1 MRELLLPKFNN
12 NDEGCLL
19 VGWTVDDGAAVSA
32 DAVVAEVETA
42 KALEELVA
50 DADGVLHRLVE
61 AGTHCAFG
69 RPVGLLFDSLQERDD
84 YLASGVVTTAAA
96 GDGEGEKGGPDPI
109 LSDAART
116 LAQDHGIRT
125 EQLRALGKRVV
136 KASDVQRLID
146 QGFTDQGTASV
157 AAGASVAS
165 EDAAVAGLGP
175 RQRADDVA
183 GLSPRQR
190 ADADVVSLSPRQR
203 AVAAVVSEAHRTIPA
218 AFAAIAVDLT
228 AFRATRGGAPYGL
241 VELLVKAIAARHADF
256 PLFFATP
263 GADHTLT
270 LAPTANVGVTVDVG
284 TGLFIPVLKDAARR
298 PIGDLAD
305 DLMDFRVSALRQ
317 NFREDA
323 FADEAI
329 TLSLHNDP
337 DIILAAP
344 IVHPGRTCVVTLCA
358 ERSEVALTE
367 DGVPFA
373 RPVTTVAATYD
384 HRYLNGRD
392 VVRFLTAVKQDLE
405 TADAIA
411 RLAG

>member
-12 NDEGCLL
+12 NDEGCVL

-61 AGTHCAFG
+61 AGAHCAFG
-69 RPVGLLFDSLQERDD
+69 RPVGLLFDSRQERDD
-84 YLASGVVTTAAA
+84 YLASPAAAAVTTAPE
-96 GDGEGEKGGPDPI
+96 GQGQGEDHDGGPDPV

-146 QGFTDQGTASV
+146 QGLTDQGAAAV
-157 AAGASVAS
+157 AAGASAAS
-165 EDAAVAGLGP
+165 EDAAVV
-175 RQRADDVA
+175 R
-183 GLSPRQR
+183 LS
-190 ADADVVSLSPRQR
+190 ARQR

-228 AFRATRGGAPYGL
+228 AFRAARGGAPYGL

-270 LAPTANVGVTVDVG
+270 LAPAANVGVTVDVG

-298 PIGDLAD
+298 PIGDLTD

-329 TLSLHNDP
+329 TLSLHNEP

-358 ERSEVALTE
+358 ERSEVALAE
-367 DGVPFA
+367 DGTPFT
-373 RPVTTVAATYD
+373 RPVTTVAVTYD

-392 VVRFLTAVKQDLE
+392 AVRFLTAVKQDLE

>member
-12 NDEGCLL
+12 NDEGCVL

-61 AGTHCAFG
+61 AGAHCAFG
-69 RPVGLLFDSLQERDD
+69 RPVGLLFDSRQERDD
-84 YLASGVVTTAAA
+84 YLASPAAAAVTTAPE
-96 GDGEGEKGGPDPI
+96 GEGQGEDHDGGPDPV

-146 QGFTDQGTASV
+146 QGLTDQGLTDQGAAAV
-157 AAGASVAS
+157 AAGASAAS
-165 EDAAVAGLGP
+165 EDAAVV
-175 RQRADDVA
+175 R
-183 GLSPRQR
+183 LS
-190 ADADVVSLSPRQR
+190 ARQR

-228 AFRATRGGAPYGL
+228 AFRAARGGAPYGL

-270 LAPTANVGVTVDVG
+270 LAPAANVGVTVDVG

-298 PIGDLAD
+298 PIGDLTD

-329 TLSLHNDP
+329 TLSLHNEP

-358 ERSEVALTE
+358 ERSEVALAE
-367 DGVPFA
+367 DGTPFT
-373 RPVTTVAATYD
+373 RPVTTVAVTYD

-392 VVRFLTAVKQDLE
+392 AVRFLTAVKQDLE

>member
-12 NDEGCLL
+12 NDEGCVL

-61 AGTHCAFG
+61 AGAHCAFG
-69 RPVGLLFDSLQERDD
+69 RPVGLLFASRQERDD
-84 YLASGVVTTAAA
+84 YLASPAATAVPTAPE
-96 GDGEGEKGGPDPI
+96 GQGQGEDHDGGPDPV

-125 EQLRALGKRVV
+125 GQLRALGKRVV

-146 QGFTDQGTASV
+146 QGLTDQGLRDQGLTDQGAAAV
-157 AAGASVAS
+157 AAGAS
-165 EDAAVAGLGP
+165 EDAAVV
-175 RQRADDVA
+175 R
-183 GLSPRQR
+183 LS
-190 ADADVVSLSPRQR
+190 ARQR

-228 AFRATRGGAPYGL
+228 AFRAARDGAPYGL

-270 LAPTANVGVTVDVG
+270 LAPAANVGVTVDVG

-298 PIGDLAD
+298 PIGDLTD

-329 TLSLHNDP
+329 TLSLHNEP

-358 ERSEVALTE
+358 ERSEVALAE
-367 DGVPFA
+367 DGTPFT
-373 RPVTTVAATYD
+373 RPVTTVAVTYD

-392 VVRFLTAVKQDLE
+392 AVRFLTAVKQDLE

>member
-12 NDEGCLL
+12 NDEDCVLL
-19 VGWTVDDGAAVSA
+19 AWTVDDGAAVSA

-61 AGTHCAFG
+61 AGARCEFG
-69 RPVGLLFDSLQERDD
+69 RPVGLLFDSSQERED
-84 YLASGVVTTAAA
+84 YLASPAAAVVTTAPEGA
-96 GDGEGEKGGPDPI
+96 GDGEDDGGGSDPI

-116 LAQDHGIRT
+116 LAEDHGIRT
-125 EQLRALGKRVV
+125 EQLRMLGKRVV

-146 QGFTDQGTASV
+146 QGFPDQAAASV
-157 AAGASVAS
+157 AAGVSGASAS
-165 EDAAVAGLGP
+165 ADAA
-175 RQRADDVA
+175 
-183 GLSPRQR
+183 
-190 ADADVVSLSPRQR
+190 VVSLSPRQR

-228 AFRATRGGAPYGL
+228 AFRATRRDAPYGL

-270 LAPTANVGVTVDVG
+270 LASAANVGVTVDVG
-284 TGLFIPVLKDAARR
+284 TGLFIPVLKDAASR
-298 PIGDLAD
+298 PIDDLTD
-305 DLMDFRVSALRQ
+305 DLMDFRVSAMRQ
-317 NFREDA
+317 NFRQEA
-323 FADEAI
+323 FDDEGI

-367 DGVPFA
+367 DGVLFT

-392 VVRFLTAVKQDLE
+392 AVRFLTAVKQDLE
-405 TADAIA
+405 TADGIA

>member
-12 NDEGCLL
+12 NDEGCVL

-61 AGTHCAFG
+61 AGAHCAFG
-69 RPVGLLFDSLQERDD
+69 RPVGLLFDSRQERDD
-84 YLASGVVTTAAA
+84 YLASPAAAAVTTAPE
-96 GDGEGEKGGPDPI
+96 GQGQGEDHDGGPDPV

-146 QGFTDQGTASV
+146 QGLTDQGLTGQGLTDQGAAAAV
-157 AAGASVAS
+157 AAGASAAS
-165 EDAAVAGLGP
+165 EDAAVV
-175 RQRADDVA
+175 R
-183 GLSPRQR
+183 LS
-190 ADADVVSLSPRQR
+190 ARQR

-228 AFRATRGGAPYGL
+228 AFRAARGGAPYGL

-298 PIGDLAD
+298 PIGDLTD

-329 TLSLHNDP
+329 TLSLHNEP

-358 ERSEVALTE
+358 ERSEVALAE
-367 DGVPFA
+367 DGTPFT
-373 RPVTTVAATYD
+373 RPVTTVAVAYD

-392 VVRFLTAVKQDLE
+392 AVRFLTAVKQDLE

>member
-12 NDEGCLL
+12 NDEGCVL

-61 AGTHCAFG
+61 AGAHCEFG
-69 RPVGLLFDSLQERDD
+69 RPVGLLFDSRQERDD
-84 YLASGVVTTAAA
+84 YLAAAVVTTASE
-96 GDGEGEKGGPDPI
+96 GEGEGEDHDGGPEPM

-125 EQLRALGKRVV
+125 EQLRTLGKRVV

-146 QGFTDQGTASV
+146 QGFMDQEAASV
-157 AAGASVAS
+157 AAGAS
-165 EDAAVAGLGP
+165 
-175 RQRADDVA
+175 
-183 GLSPRQR
+183 
-190 ADADVVSLSPRQR
+190 ADAVVVSLSPRQR

-256 PLFFATP
+256 PLFFATS

-270 LAPTANVGVTVDVG
+270 LASAANVGVTVDVG
-284 TGLFIPVLKDAARR
+284 TGLFIPVLKDAAHR
-298 PIGDLAD
+298 PIGELTD

-367 DGVPFA
+367 DGMPFT
-373 RPVTTVAATYD
+373 RPVTTVAVTYD

-392 VVRFLTAVKQDLE
+392 AVRFLTAVKQDLE

>member
-12 NDEGCLL
+12 NDEGCVL
-19 VGWTVDDGAAVSA
+19 VGWAVDDGAEVFA
-32 DAVVAEVETA
+32 DEVVAEVETA

-50 DADGVLHRLVE
+50 DVDGVLHRLVE
-61 AGTHCAFG
+61 VGAQCEFG
-69 RPVGLLFDSLQERDD
+69 RPVGLLFDSVQERDD
-84 YLASGVVTTAAA
+84 YLANLASAVVTTAPEA
-96 GDGEGEKGGPDPI
+96 EGEDHDGGPEPI

-125 EQLRALGKRVV
+125 EQLRSLGKRVV

-146 QGFTDQGTASV
+146 QGVMDREPAPA
-157 AAGASVAS
+157 AAGGSA
-165 EDAAVAGLGP
+165 DAA
-175 RQRADDVA
+175 
-183 GLSPRQR
+183 
-190 ADADVVSLSPRQR
+190 VVSLSTRQR

-241 VELLVKAIAARHADF
+241 VELLVKAMAARHADF

-263 GADHTLT
+263 GADHTLV
-270 LAPTANVGVTVDVG
+270 LAPDANVGVTVDVG
-284 TGLFIPVLKDAARR
+284 TGLFIPVLRDAARR

-317 NFREDA
+317 NFRGDA

-358 ERSEVALTE
+358 ERSEVALAE
-367 DGVPFA
+367 DGTPFT
-373 RPVTTVAATYD
+373 RWVTTVAVTYD

-392 VVRFLTAVKQDLE
+392 AVRFLTAVKQDLE
-405 TADAIA
+405 SADAIA

>member
-12 NDEGCLL
+12 NDEGCVL

-61 AGTHCAFG
+61 AGAHCAFG
-69 RPVGLLFDSLQERDD
+69 RPVGLLFDSRQERDD
-84 YLASGVVTTAAA
+84 YLASPAAAAVTTAPE
-96 GDGEGEKGGPDPI
+96 GQGQGEDHDGGPDPV

-146 QGFTDQGTASV
+146 QGLIDQGLTDQGAAAV
-157 AAGASVAS
+157 AAGASAAS
-165 EDAAVAGLGP
+165 EDAAVV
-175 RQRADDVA
+175 R
-183 GLSPRQR
+183 LS
-190 ADADVVSLSPRQR
+190 ARQR

-228 AFRATRGGAPYGL
+228 AFRAARGGAPYGL

-298 PIGDLAD
+298 PIGDLTD

-329 TLSLHNDP
+329 TLSLHNEP

-358 ERSEVALTE
+358 ERSEVALAE
-367 DGVPFA
+367 DGTPFT
-373 RPVTTVAATYD
+373 RPVTTVAVAYD

-392 VVRFLTAVKQDLE
+392 AVRFLTAVKQDLE

>member
-12 NDEGCLL
+12 NDEGCVL

-61 AGTHCAFG
+61 AGAHCEFG
-69 RPVGLLFDSLQERDD
+69 RPVGLLFDSRQERDD
-84 YLASGVVTTAAA
+84 YLAAAVVTTAPE
-96 GDGEGEKGGPDPI
+96 GEGEGEDHDGGPDPI

-125 EQLRALGKRVV
+125 EQLRTLGKRVV

-146 QGFTDQGTASV
+146 QGFMDQGAASV
-157 AAGASVAS
+157 AAGASAAS
-165 EDAAVAGLGP
+165 
-175 RQRADDVA
+175 
-183 GLSPRQR
+183 
-190 ADADVVSLSPRQR
+190 ADAVVVSLSPRQR

-228 AFRATRGGAPYGL
+228 VFRATRGGAPYSL

-256 PLFFATP
+256 PLFFATS

-270 LAPTANVGVTVDVG
+270 LASAANVGVTVDVG

-298 PIGDLAD
+298 PIADLAD

-317 NFREDA
+317 NFRQDA

-358 ERSEVALTE
+358 ERSEVALAE
-367 DGVPFA
+367 ASMPFA
-373 RPVTTVAATYD
+373 RPVTTVAVTYD

-392 VVRFLTAVKQDLE
+392 AVRFLTAVKQDLE

>member
-12 NDEGCLL
+12 NDEGCVL
-19 VGWTVDDGAAVSA
+19 VGWAVDDGAEVYA
-32 DAVVAEVETA
+32 DEVVAEVETA

-50 DADGVLHRLVE
+50 DVDGVLHRLVE
-61 AGTHCAFG
+61 VGAQCEFG
-69 RPVGLLFDSLQERDD
+69 RPVGLLFDSHQERDD
-84 YLASGVVTTAAA
+84 YLANQASAVVTTAPE
-96 GDGEGEKGGPDPI
+96 GEGEDHDGGPDPI

-125 EQLRALGKRVV
+125 EQLRSLGKRVV

-146 QGFTDQGTASV
+146 QGVMDQGAESA
-157 AAGASVAS
+157 AAGAAA
-165 EDAAVAGLGP
+165 DAA
-175 RQRADDVA
+175 
-183 GLSPRQR
+183 
-190 ADADVVSLSPRQR
+190 VVSLSTRQR

-228 AFRATRGGAPYGL
+228 AFRATRGGGAPYGL
-241 VELLVKAIAARHADF
+241 VEILVKAIAARHADF

-263 GADHTLT
+263 GADHTLV
-270 LAPTANVGVTVDVG
+270 LAPDANVGVTVDVG

-298 PIGDLAD
+298 PIDDLAD

-317 NFREDA
+317 NFRGDA
-323 FADEAI
+323 FTDEAI

-367 DGVPFA
+367 DGTPFT
-373 RPVTTVAATYD
+373 RPVTTVAVTYD

-392 VVRFLTAVKQDLE
+392 AVRFLTAVKQDLE
-405 TADAIA
+405 SADAIA

>member
-12 NDEGCLL
+12 NDEGCVL
-19 VGWTVDDGAAVSA
+19 VGWMVDDGAAVPA

-50 DADGVLHRLVE
+50 DADGFLHRLVE
-61 AGTHCAFG
+61 AGARCEFG
-69 RPVGLLFDSLQERDD
+69 RPVGLLFDSRQERDD
-84 YLASGVVTTAAA
+84 YLASPAAAVVTTAP
-96 GDGEGEKGGPDPI
+96 EGEDEGEDRDGGPDPV

-125 EQLRALGKRVV
+125 EQLRTLGKRVV

-146 QGFTDQGTASV
+146 QGFMDEEAASV
-157 AAGASVAS
+157 AAGTPAASA
-165 EDAAVAGLGP
+165 
-175 RQRADDVA
+175 DVA
-183 GLSPRQR
+183 
-190 ADADVVSLSPRQR
+190 VVSLSPRQR

-241 VELLVKAIAARHADF
+241 VELLVKAIAARHAEF

-270 LAPTANVGVTVDVG
+270 LASAANVGVTVDVG
-284 TGLFIPVLKDAARR
+284 TGLFIPVVKDAAHR

-317 NFREDA
+317 NFREDE

-367 DGVPFA
+367 DGTPFT
-373 RPVTTVAATYD
+373 RPVTTVAVTYD

-392 VVRFLTAVKQDLE
+392 AVRFLTALKQDLE

>member
-12 NDEGCLL
+12 NDEDCVL

-61 AGTHCAFG
+61 AGARCEFG
-69 RPVGLLFDSLQERDD
+69 RPVGLLFDSRQERDD
-84 YLASGVVTTAAA
+84 YLASLAAAVVTTAPE
-96 GDGEGEKGGPDPI
+96 GEGEDHDGGPDPI

-125 EQLRALGKRVV
+125 EQLRTLGKRVV

-146 QGFTDQGTASV
+146 QGFMDQGAASA
-157 AAGASVAS
+157 AAGASA
-165 EDAAVAGLGP
+165 DAA
-175 RQRADDVA
+175 
-183 GLSPRQR
+183 
-190 ADADVVSLSPRQR
+190 VVSLSPHQR

-270 LAPTANVGVTVDVG
+270 LASAANVGVTVDVG

-317 NFREDA
+317 NFRGDA

-367 DGVPFA
+367 DGTPFT

-392 VVRFLTAVKQDLE
+392 AVRFLTAVKQDLE
-405 TADAIA
+405 TTDAIA

>member
-12 NDEGCLL
+12 NDEGCVL

-50 DADGVLHRLVE
+50 EADGVLHRLVE
-61 AGTHCAFG
+61 AGAHCAFG
-69 RPVGLLFDSLQERDD
+69 RPVGLLFDSRQERDD
-84 YLASGVVTTAAA
+84 YLAAAVVTTAPE
-96 GDGEGEKGGPDPI
+96 GEGEGEDHEGGPDPI

-116 LAQDHGIRT
+116 LAQERGIRT
-125 EQLRALGKRVV
+125 EQLRTLGKRVV

-146 QGFTDQGTASV
+146 QRPIDQGFMEQGFMEQEFMEQEFMDEGAVSV
-157 AAGASVAS
+157 AAGAS
-165 EDAAVAGLGP
+165 
-175 RQRADDVA
+175 
-183 GLSPRQR
+183 
-190 ADADVVSLSPRQR
+190 ADAVVVSLSPRQR

-228 AFRATRGGAPYGL
+228 VFRATRGGAPYGL

-256 PLFFATP
+256 PLFFATSGATS

-270 LAPTANVGVTVDVG
+270 LASAANVGVTVDVG
-284 TGLFIPVLKDAARR
+284 TGLFIPVLKDAAHR
-298 PIGDLAD
+298 PIADLAD

-367 DGVPFA
+367 DGMPFT
-373 RPVTTVAATYD
+373 RPVTTVAVTYD

-392 VVRFLTAVKQDLE
+392 AVRFLTAVKQDLE
-405 TADAIA
+405 SADAIA

>member
-12 NDEGCLL
+12 NDEGCVL

-61 AGTHCAFG
+61 AGAHCEFG
-69 RPVGLLFDSLQERDD
+69 RPVGLLFDSRQERDD
-84 YLASGVVTTAAA
+84 YLASLAAAVVTTAPE
-96 GDGEGEKGGPDPI
+96 GEGEDHDGGPDPI

-116 LAQDHGIRT
+116 LAQDRGIRT
-125 EQLRALGKRVV
+125 EQLRTLGKRVV
-136 KASDVQRLID
+136 KASDVQQLID
-146 QGFTDQGTASV
+146 QGIMDQGAASV
-157 AAGASVAS
+157 ATGAS
-165 EDAAVAGLGP
+165 
-175 RQRADDVA
+175 
-183 GLSPRQR
+183 
-190 ADADVVSLSPRQR
+190 ADAVVVSLSPRQR

-228 AFRATRGGAPYGL
+228 AFRATRDGAPYGL

-263 GADHTLT
+263 GADHTLN
-270 LAPTANVGVTVDVG
+270 LASAANVGVTVDVG

-367 DGVPFA
+367 DGMPFA

-392 VVRFLTAVKQDLE
+392 AVRFLTAVKQDLE

>member
-12 NDEGCLL
+12 NDEGCVL

-61 AGTHCAFG
+61 AGAHCEFG
-69 RPVGLLFDSLQERDD
+69 RPVGLLFDSRQERDD
-84 YLASGVVTTAAA
+84 YLAAAVVTTASE
-96 GDGEGEKGGPDPI
+96 GEGEGEDHDGGPEPM

-125 EQLRALGKRVV
+125 EQLRTLGKRVV

-146 QGFTDQGTASV
+146 QGFMDQEAASV
-157 AAGASVAS
+157 AAGAS
-165 EDAAVAGLGP
+165 
-175 RQRADDVA
+175 
-183 GLSPRQR
+183 
-190 ADADVVSLSPRQR
+190 ADAVVVSLSPRQR

-256 PLFFATP
+256 PLFFATS

-270 LAPTANVGVTVDVG
+270 LASAANVGVTVDVG
-284 TGLFIPVLKDAARR
+284 TGLFIPVLKDAAHR
-298 PIGDLAD
+298 PIGELTD

-367 DGVPFA
+367 DGMPFT

-392 VVRFLTAVKQDLE
+392 AVRFLTAVKQDLE

-411 RLAG
+411 RLVG

>member
-12 NDEGCLL
+12 NDEGCVL

-61 AGTHCAFG
+61 AGAHCEFG
-69 RPVGLLFDSLQERDD
+69 RPVGLLFDSRQERDD
-84 YLASGVVTTAAA
+84 YLAAAVVTTAPE
-96 GDGEGEKGGPDPI
+96 GEGEGEDHDGGPDPI

-125 EQLRALGKRVV
+125 EQLRTLGKRVV

-146 QGFTDQGTASV
+146 QGFMDQGAASV
-157 AAGASVAS
+157 AAGAS
-165 EDAAVAGLGP
+165 
-175 RQRADDVA
+175 
-183 GLSPRQR
+183 
-190 ADADVVSLSPRQR
+190 ADAVVVSLSPRQR

-228 AFRATRGGAPYGL
+228 AFRATRDGAPYGL

-256 PLFFATP
+256 PLFFATS

-270 LAPTANVGVTVDVG
+270 LASAANVGVTVDVG

-298 PIGDLAD
+298 PIADLAD

-367 DGVPFA
+367 DGMPFA

-392 VVRFLTAVKQDLE
+392 AVRFLTAVKQDLE

>member
-12 NDEGCLL
+12 NDEGCVL
-19 VGWTVDDGAAVSA
+19 VGWTVDDGAEVSA

-50 DADGVLHRLVE
+50 DIDGVLHRLVE
-61 AGTHCAFG
+61 AGSHCEFG
-69 RPVGLLFDSLQERDD
+69 RPVGLLFDSVEERDD
-84 YLASGVVTTAAA
+84 YLASPAAA
-96 GDGEGEKGGPDPI
+96 GLAAAPGGPDEGEDSEGGPAPV

-116 LAQDHGIRT
+116 LAEEHGIGAG
-125 EQLRALGKRVV
+125 QLRALGKRMV

-146 QGFTDQGTASV
+146 QGATDQEPAPD
-157 AAGASVAS
+157 AAGPAEETQETQEAEAS
-165 EDAAVAGLGP
+165 EDAE
-175 RQRADDVA
+175 
-183 GLSPRQR
+183 
-190 ADADVVSLSPRQR
+190 VVSLSPRQR

-218 AFAAIAVDLT
+218 AFAAIAVDLS
-228 AFRATRGGAPYGL
+228 AFRATRGGDAPYGL

-263 GADHTLT
+263 GGGHTLT
-270 LAPTANVGVTVDVG
+270 LAPAPNVGVTIDVG
-284 TGLFIPVLKDAARR
+284 TGLFIPVLKDA
-298 PIGDLAD
+298 DLRAIDELTD

-337 DIILAAP
+337 DIVLAAP

-358 ERSEVALTE
+358 ERSEVALAE
-367 DGVPFA
+367 DGVPFT
-373 RPVTTVAATYD
+373 RPVTTVAVTYD

-392 VVRFLTAVKQDLE
+392 AVRFLTEVKRDLE
-405 TADAIA
+405 SADSIA

>member
-1 MRELLLPKFNN
+1 M
-12 NDEGCLL
+12 
-19 VGWTVDDGAAVSA
+19 
-32 DAVVAEVETA
+32 
-42 KALEELVA
+42 
-50 DADGVLHRLVE
+50 
-61 AGTHCAFG
+61 
-69 RPVGLLFDSLQERDD
+69 
-84 YLASGVVTTAAA
+84 TTAPE
-96 GDGEGEKGGPDPI
+96 GEGQGEDHDGGPDPV

-146 QGFTDQGTASV
+146 QGLTDQGLTDQGAAAV
-157 AAGASVAS
+157 AAGASAAS
-165 EDAAVAGLGP
+165 EDAAVV
-175 RQRADDVA
+175 R
-183 GLSPRQR
+183 LS
-190 ADADVVSLSPRQR
+190 ARQR

-228 AFRATRGGAPYGL
+228 AFRAARGGAPYGL

-270 LAPTANVGVTVDVG
+270 LAPAANVGVTVDVG

-298 PIGDLAD
+298 PIGDLTD

-329 TLSLHNDP
+329 TLSLHNEP

-358 ERSEVALTE
+358 ERSEVALAE
-367 DGVPFA
+367 DGTPFT
-373 RPVTTVAATYD
+373 RPVTTVAVTYD

-392 VVRFLTAVKQDLE
+392 AVRFLTAVKQDLE
-405 TADAIA
+405 TADAIT

>member
-12 NDEGCLL
+12 NDEGCVL
-19 VGWTVDDGAAVSA
+19 VDWAVEDGDEVFA
-32 DAVVAEVETA
+32 DEVVAEVETA

-50 DADGVLHRLVE
+50 DVDGVLHRLVE
-61 AGTHCAFG
+61 VGAQCEFG
-69 RPVGLLFDSLQERDD
+69 RPVGLLFDSHQERDD
-84 YLASGVVTTAAA
+84 YLANLASADVGTAP
-96 GDGEGEKGGPDPI
+96 EGEDEDHDGGPEPI

-116 LAQDHGIRT
+116 LAQDHGIRS
-125 EQLRALGKRVV
+125 EQLRSLGKRVV

-146 QGFTDQGTASV
+146 QGVMDQGAESAAAV
-157 AAGASVAS
+157 AAGAAA
-165 EDAAVAGLGP
+165 DAAA
-175 RQRADDVA
+175 
-183 GLSPRQR
+183 
-190 ADADVVSLSPRQR
+190 VVSLSTRQR

-228 AFRATRGGAPYGL
+228 AFRATRGGGAPYGL
-241 VELLVKAIAARHADF
+241 VELLVKAMAARQADF

-263 GADHTLT
+263 GADHTLV
-270 LAPTANVGVTVDVG
+270 LASDANVGVTIDVG
-284 TGLFIPVLKDAARR
+284 TGLFIPVLRDAARR

-317 NFREDA
+317 NFRGDA

-358 ERSEVALTE
+358 ERSEVALAE
-367 DGVPFA
+367 DGTPFT
-373 RPVTTVAATYD
+373 RPVTTVAVTYD

-392 VVRFLTAVKQDLE
+392 AVRFLTAVKQDLE
-405 TADAIA
+405 SADAIA

>member
-12 NDEGCLL
+12 NDEGCVL

-50 DADGVLHRLVE
+50 DVDGVLHRLVE
-61 AGTHCAFG
+61 AGAHCEFG
-69 RPVGLLFDSLQERDD
+69 RPVGLLFDSRQERDD
-84 YLASGVVTTAAA
+84 YLAAAVVTTAPEGE
-96 GDGEGEKGGPDPI
+96 GDGEDHEGGPEPI

-125 EQLRALGKRVV
+125 EQLRTLGKRVV

-146 QGFTDQGTASV
+146 QGSMDQEEASV
-157 AAGASVAS
+157 SAGAS
-165 EDAAVAGLGP
+165 
-175 RQRADDVA
+175 
-183 GLSPRQR
+183 
-190 ADADVVSLSPRQR
+190 ADAVVVSLSPRQR

-228 AFRATRGGAPYGL
+228 AFRAARGGAPYGL
-241 VELLVKAIAARHADF
+241 VELLVKAIAARHAEF
-256 PLFFATP
+256 PLFFATS

-270 LAPTANVGVTVDVG
+270 LAPAANVGVTVDVG
-284 TGLFIPVLKDAARR
+284 TGLFIPVLKDAAHR
-298 PIGDLAD
+298 PIADLAD

-358 ERSEVALTE
+358 ERSEVALSE
-367 DGVPFA
+367 DGVPFT
-373 RPVTTVAATYD
+373 RPVTTVAVTYD
-384 HRYLNGRD
+384 HRYLNGREA
-392 VVRFLTAVKQDLE
+392 VRFLTAVKQDLE

>member
-12 NDEGCLL
+12 NDEGCVL

-32 DAVVAEVETA
+32 DAVIAEVETA

-61 AGTHCAFG
+61 AGARCEFG
-69 RPVGLLFDSLQERDD
+69 RPVGLLFDSRQERDD
-84 YLASGVVTTAAA
+84 YLASLAAAVVTTTHE
-96 GDGEGEKGGPDPI
+96 GEGEGEGHDGDLDPI
-109 LSDAART
+109 LSDAARA
-116 LAQDHGIRT
+116 LAEDHGIRT
-125 EQLRALGKRVV
+125 EQLRTLGKRVV
-136 KASDVQRLID
+136 KAADVQRLID
-146 QGFTDQGTASV
+146 QGFVDQGTAS
-157 AAGASVAS
+157 A
-165 EDAAVAGLGP
+165 DPAV
-175 RQRADDVA
+175 
-183 GLSPRQR
+183 
-190 ADADVVSLSPRQR
+190 VVSLSPRQR

-228 AFRATRGGAPYGL
+228 AFRATRGGAAYGL

-270 LAPTANVGVTVDVG
+270 LASAANVGVTVDVG
-284 TGLFIPVLKDAARR
+284 TGLFIPVVKDAARR
-298 PIGDLAD
+298 PIEDLAD

-317 NFREDA
+317 NFREEA

-329 TLSLHNDP
+329 TLSLHNEP

-344 IVHPGRTCVVTLCA
+344 LVHPGRTCVVTLCA

-367 DGVPFA
+367 DGVPFS
-373 RPVTTVAATYD
+373 RPVTTVAVTYD

-392 VVRFLTAVKQDLE
+392 AVRFLTAVKQDLE

>member
-12 NDEGCLL
+12 NDEGCVL

-61 AGTHCAFG
+61 AGAHCEFG
-69 RPVGLLFDSLQERDD
+69 RPVGLLFDSRQERDD
-84 YLASGVVTTAAA
+84 YLASPAAAEVTTAPE
-96 GDGEGEKGGPDPI
+96 GEGEDHDGGPDPI

-125 EQLRALGKRVV
+125 EQLRTLGKRVV

-146 QGFTDQGTASV
+146 QRVMDQGAASAV
-157 AAGASVAS
+157 ST
-165 EDAAVAGLGP
+165 DA
-175 RQRADDVA
+175 
-183 GLSPRQR
+183 
-190 ADADVVSLSPRQR
+190 VVVNLSPRQR

-270 LAPTANVGVTVDVG
+270 LASAANVGVTVDVG

-298 PIGDLAD
+298 PIADLTD
-305 DLMDFRVSALRQ
+305 DLMDFRVSARRQ

-367 DGVPFA
+367 DGMPFA

-392 VVRFLTAVKQDLE
+392 AVRFLTAVKQDLE

-411 RLAG
+411 RLAD

>member
-12 NDEGCLL
+12 NDEGCVL

-61 AGTHCAFG
+61 AGAHCAFG
-69 RPVGLLFDSLQERDD
+69 RPVGLLFDSRQERDD
-84 YLASGVVTTAAA
+84 YLANPAAAAVTTAPE
-96 GDGEGEKGGPDPI
+96 GEGQGEDHDGGPDPV

-146 QGFTDQGTASV
+146 QGLTDQGAAAAV
-157 AAGASVAS
+157 AAEASAASEAS
-165 EDAAVAGLGP
+165 EDAAVV
-175 RQRADDVA
+175 R
-183 GLSPRQR
+183 LS
-190 ADADVVSLSPRQR
+190 ARQR

-228 AFRATRGGAPYGL
+228 AFRAARGGAPYGL

-270 LAPTANVGVTVDVG
+270 LAPAANVGVTVDVG

-298 PIGDLAD
+298 PIGDLTD

-323 FADEAI
+323 FADETI
-329 TLSLHNDP
+329 TLSLHNEP

-358 ERSEVALTE
+358 ERSEVALAE
-367 DGVPFA
+367 DGTPFT
-373 RPVTTVAATYD
+373 RPVTTVAVTYD

-392 VVRFLTAVKQDLE
+392 AVRFLTAVKQDLE

>member
-12 NDEGCLL
+12 NDEGCVL

-61 AGTHCAFG
+61 AGAHCEFG
-69 RPVGLLFDSLQERDD
+69 RPVGLLFDSRQERDD
-84 YLASGVVTTAAA
+84 YLAAAVVTTAPE
-96 GDGEGEKGGPDPI
+96 GEGEGEDHDGGPDPI

-125 EQLRALGKRVV
+125 EQLRTLGKRVV

-146 QGFTDQGTASV
+146 QGFMGQGAASV
-157 AAGASVAS
+157 AAGASAAS
-165 EDAAVAGLGP
+165 
-175 RQRADDVA
+175 
-183 GLSPRQR
+183 
-190 ADADVVSLSPRQR
+190 ADAVVVSLSPRQR

-228 AFRATRGGAPYGL
+228 VFRATRGGAPYGL

-256 PLFFATP
+256 PLFFATS

-270 LAPTANVGVTVDVG
+270 LASAANVGVTVDVG

-298 PIGDLAD
+298 PIADLAD

-358 ERSEVALTE
+358 ERSEVALAE
-367 DGVPFA
+367 DGMPFA
-373 RPVTTVAATYD
+373 RPVTTVAVTYD

-392 VVRFLTAVKQDLE
+392 AVRFLTAVKQDLE

>member
-12 NDEGCLL
+12 NDEGCVL

-61 AGTHCAFG
+61 AGAHCEFG
-69 RPVGLLFDSLQERDD
+69 RPVGLLFDSRQERDD
-84 YLASGVVTTAAA
+84 YLAAAVVTTAPE
-96 GDGEGEKGGPDPI
+96 GEGEGEDHDGGQDPI

-125 EQLRALGKRVV
+125 EQLRKLGKRVV

-146 QGFTDQGTASV
+146 EGFMDQEAASV
-157 AAGASVAS
+157 TAGASAAS
-165 EDAAVAGLGP
+165 
-175 RQRADDVA
+175 
-183 GLSPRQR
+183 
-190 ADADVVSLSPRQR
+190 ADAVVVSLSPRQR

-241 VELLVKAIAARHADF
+241 VELLVKAMAARHADF

-270 LAPTANVGVTVDVG
+270 LASAANVGVTVDVG

-298 PIGDLAD
+298 PIADLTD

-367 DGVPFA
+367 DGTPFT

-384 HRYLNGRD
+384 HRYLNGCD
-392 VVRFLTAVKQDLE
+392 AVRFLTAVKQDLE

>member
-12 NDEGCLL
+12 NDEGCVL
-19 VGWTVDDGAAVSA
+19 VGWTVDDGTAVSA

-61 AGTHCAFG
+61 AGAHCEFG
-69 RPVGLLFDSLQERDD
+69 RPVGLLFDSRQERDD
-84 YLASGVVTTAAA
+84 YLAAAVVTTASE
-96 GDGEGEKGGPDPI
+96 GEGEGEDHDGGPEPM

-125 EQLRALGKRVV
+125 EQLRTLGKRVV

-146 QGFTDQGTASV
+146 QGFMDQEAASV
-157 AAGASVAS
+157 AAGAS
-165 EDAAVAGLGP
+165 
-175 RQRADDVA
+175 
-183 GLSPRQR
+183 
-190 ADADVVSLSPRQR
+190 ADAVVVSLSPRQR

-256 PLFFATP
+256 PLFFATS

-270 LAPTANVGVTVDVG
+270 LASAANVGVTVDVG
-284 TGLFIPVLKDAARR
+284 TGLFIPVLKDAAHR
-298 PIGDLAD
+298 PIGELTD

-367 DGVPFA
+367 DGMPFT

-392 VVRFLTAVKQDLE
+392 AVRFLTAVKQDLE

-411 RLAG
+411 RLVG

>member
-12 NDEGCLL
+12 NDEGCVL

-32 DAVVAEVETA
+32 DAVIAEVETA

-61 AGTHCAFG
+61 AGAHCEFG
-69 RPVGLLFDSLQERDD
+69 RPVGLLFDSRQERDD
-84 YLASGVVTTAAA
+84 YLAAPVVTTAPE
-96 GDGEGEKGGPDPI
+96 GEGEGEDHDGGPDPI

-116 LAQDHGIRT
+116 LAKDHGIRT
-125 EQLRALGKRVV
+125 EQLRTLGKRVV

-146 QGFTDQGTASV
+146 QGFMDQGAASV
-157 AAGASVAS
+157 AAGAAGAS
-165 EDAAVAGLGP
+165 
-175 RQRADDVA
+175 
-183 GLSPRQR
+183 
-190 ADADVVSLSPRQR
+190 ADAVVVTLSPRQR

-270 LAPTANVGVTVDVG
+270 LASAANVGVTVDVG

-298 PIGDLAD
+298 PIADLAD

-323 FADEAI
+323 FADEGI

-367 DGVPFA
+367 DGMPFA

-392 VVRFLTAVKQDLE
+392 AVRFLTEVKQDLE

>member
-12 NDEGCLL
+12 NDEGCVL
-19 VGWTVDDGAAVSA
+19 VGWAIDDGAEVFA
-32 DAVVAEVETA
+32 DEVVADVETA

-50 DADGVLHRLVE
+50 ETDGILHRLVE
-61 AGTHCAFG
+61 VGAQCEFG
-69 RPVGLLFDSLQERDD
+69 RPVALLFDSHQERDD
-84 YLASGVVTTAAA
+84 YLANRATADVSTAPQVDSA
-96 GDGEGEKGGPDPI
+96 DEDHDGGPDPV

-125 EQLRALGKRVV
+125 EQLRSLGKRVV

-146 QGFTDQGTASV
+146 QAGMDQG
-157 AAGASVAS
+157 AGAEAS
-165 EDAAVAGLGP
+165 GASADAA
-175 RQRADDVA
+175 
-183 GLSPRQR
+183 
-190 ADADVVSLSPRQR
+190 VVSLSTRQR

-228 AFRATRGGAPYGL
+228 AFRATRGSAPYGL
-241 VELLVKAIAARHADF
+241 VELLVKAMAARHADF

-263 GADHTLT
+263 GADHTLV
-270 LAPTANVGVTVDVG
+270 LASDANIGVTIDVG
-284 TGLFIPVLKDAARR
+284 TGLFIPVLKDAAHR
-298 PIGDLAD
+298 PIGDLTD

-317 NFREDA
+317 NFRGDD
-323 FADEAI
+323 FADETI

-367 DGVPFA
+367 DGTPFT
-373 RPVTTVAATYD
+373 RPVTTVAVTYD

-392 VVRFLTAVKQDLE
+392 AVRFLTAVKQDLE
-405 TADAIA
+405 SADAIA

>member
-12 NDEGCLL
+12 NDEGCVL
-19 VGWTVDDGAAVSA
+19 VGWAVDDGAEVSE

-61 AGTHCAFG
+61 AGAHCEFG
-69 RPVGLLFDSLQERDD
+69 RPVGLLFDSHQERDD
-84 YLASGVVTTAAA
+84 YLANLAAAVSTTAPEA
-96 GDGEGEKGGPDPI
+96 EGEDHGGGPDPI

-125 EQLRALGKRVV
+125 GQLRSLGKRVV

-146 QGFTDQGTASV
+146 QGDMGQETASE
-157 AAGASVAS
+157 AAGGSA
-165 EDAAVAGLGP
+165 DAAV
-175 RQRADDVA
+175 
-183 GLSPRQR
+183 
-190 ADADVVSLSPRQR
+190 VSLGTHQR

-228 AFRATRGGAPYGL
+228 AFHATRGGGAPYGL
-241 VELLVKAIAARHADF
+241 VELLVKAMAARHADF

-263 GADHTLT
+263 GADHTLV
-270 LAPTANVGVTVDVG
+270 LAPDANVGVTIDVG

-317 NFREDA
+317 NFRGDA
-323 FADEAI
+323 FTDEAI

-358 ERSEVALTE
+358 ERSEVALAE
-367 DGVPFA
+367 DGTPFT
-373 RPVTTVAATYD
+373 RPVTTVAVTYD
-384 HRYLNGRD
+384 HRCLNGRD
-392 VVRFLTAVKQDLE
+392 AVRFLTAVKQDLE
-405 TADAIA
+405 NADAIA
-411 RLAG
+411 RLTG

>member
-12 NDEGCLL
+12 NDEGCVL

-61 AGTHCAFG
+61 AGAHCAFG
-69 RPVGLLFDSLQERDD
+69 RPVGLLFDSRQERDD
-84 YLASGVVTTAAA
+84 YLASPAAAAVTTAPE
-96 GDGEGEKGGPDPI
+96 GQGQGEDHDGGPDPV

-146 QGFTDQGTASV
+146 QGLIDQGLTDQGAAAV
-157 AAGASVAS
+157 AAGASAAS
-165 EDAAVAGLGP
+165 EDAAVV
-175 RQRADDVA
+175 R
-183 GLSPRQR
+183 LS
-190 ADADVVSLSPRQR
+190 ARQR

-228 AFRATRGGAPYGL
+228 AFRAARGGAPYGL

-270 LAPTANVGVTVDVG
+270 LAPAANVGVTVDVG

-298 PIGDLAD
+298 PIGDLTD

-329 TLSLHNDP
+329 TLSLHNEP

-358 ERSEVALTE
+358 ERSEVALAE
-367 DGVPFA
+367 DGTPFT
-373 RPVTTVAATYD
+373 RPVTTVAVTYD

-392 VVRFLTAVKQDLE
+392 AVRFLTAVKQDLE

>member
-12 NDEGCLL
+12 NDEGCVL

-61 AGTHCAFG
+61 AGAHCAFG
-69 RPVGLLFDSLQERDD
+69 RPVGLLFDSRQERDD
-84 YLASGVVTTAAA
+84 YLASPAAAAVTTAPE
-96 GDGEGEKGGPDPI
+96 GEGQGEDHDGGPDPV

-146 QGFTDQGTASV
+146 QGLTDQGLTDQGAAAV
-157 AAGASVAS
+157 AAGASAAS
-165 EDAAVAGLGP
+165 EDAAVV
-175 RQRADDVA
+175 R
-183 GLSPRQR
+183 LS
-190 ADADVVSLSPRQR
+190 ARQR

-228 AFRATRGGAPYGL
+228 AFRAARGGAPYGL

-270 LAPTANVGVTVDVG
+270 LAPAANVGVTVDVG

-298 PIGDLAD
+298 PIGDLTD

-329 TLSLHNDP
+329 TLSLHNEP

-358 ERSEVALTE
+358 ERSEVALAE
-367 DGVPFA
+367 DGTPFT
-373 RPVTTVAATYD
+373 RPVTTVAVTYD

-392 VVRFLTAVKQDLE
+392 AVRFLTAVKQDLE
-405 TADAIA
+405 TADAIT

>member
-12 NDEGCLL
+12 NDEGCVL
-19 VGWTVDDGAAVSA
+19 VGWTVDDGSAVSA

-50 DADGVLHRLVE
+50 DADGILHRLVD
-61 AGTHCAFG
+61 AGAHCAFG
-69 RPVGLLFDSLQERDD
+69 RPVGLLFDSRRERDD
-84 YLASGVVTTAAA
+84 YLAAAVVTTAPE
-96 GDGEGEKGGPDPI
+96 GEGEDHDGGPDPI

-116 LAQDHGIRT
+116 LAQDHGVRT
-125 EQLRALGKRVV
+125 EQLRTLGKRVV

-146 QGFTDQGTASV
+146 QGLMDRGTASV
-157 AAGASVAS
+157 AAGESAAS
-165 EDAAVAGLGP
+165 
-175 RQRADDVA
+175 
-183 GLSPRQR
+183 
-190 ADADVVSLSPRQR
+190 ADAVVVSLSPRQR

-218 AFAAIAVDLT
+218 AFAAITVDLT
-228 AFRATRGGAPYGL
+228 AFRATRGRAPYGL

-256 PLFFATP
+256 PLFFATS

-270 LAPTANVGVTVDVG
+270 LASAANVGVTVDVG

-298 PIGDLAD
+298 PIGDLTD

-367 DGVPFA
+367 DGKPFA

-392 VVRFLTAVKQDLE
+392 AVGFLTAVKQDLE

>member
-12 NDEGCLL
+12 NDEGCVL

-61 AGTHCAFG
+61 AGAHCAFG
-69 RPVGLLFDSLQERDD
+69 RPVGLLFDSRQERDD
-84 YLASGVVTTAAA
+84 YLASPAAAAVTTAPE
-96 GDGEGEKGGPDPI
+96 GQGQGEDHDGGPDPV

-146 QGFTDQGTASV
+146 QGLIDQGLTDQGAAAV
-157 AAGASVAS
+157 AAGASAAS
-165 EDAAVAGLGP
+165 EDAAVV
-175 RQRADDVA
+175 R
-183 GLSPRQR
+183 LS
-190 ADADVVSLSPRQR
+190 ARQR

-228 AFRATRGGAPYGL
+228 AFRAARGGAPYGL

-298 PIGDLAD
+298 PIGDLTD

-329 TLSLHNDP
+329 TLSLHNEP

-358 ERSEVALTE
+358 ERSEVALAE
-367 DGVPFA
+367 DGTPFT
-373 RPVTTVAATYD
+373 RPVTTVAVTYD

-392 VVRFLTAVKQDLE
+392 AVRFLTAVKQDLE

>member
-12 NDEGCLL
+12 NDEGCVL

-61 AGTHCAFG
+61 AGAHCEFG
-69 RPVGLLFDSLQERDD
+69 RPVGLLFDSRQERDD
-84 YLASGVVTTAAA
+84 YLAAAVVTTAPE
-96 GDGEGEKGGPDPI
+96 GEGEGEDHDGGPDPI

-116 LAQDHGIRT
+116 LAQDRGIRT
-125 EQLRALGKRVV
+125 EQLRTLGKRVV

-146 QGFTDQGTASV
+146 QGFMDQGAASV
-157 AAGASVAS
+157 AAGASAAS
-165 EDAAVAGLGP
+165 
-175 RQRADDVA
+175 
-183 GLSPRQR
+183 
-190 ADADVVSLSPRQR
+190 ADAVVVSLSPRQR

-263 GADHTLT
+263 GADHALT
-270 LAPTANVGVTVDVG
+270 LASAANVGVTVDVG

-298 PIGDLAD
+298 PIADLAD

-367 DGVPFA
+367 DGVPFT

-392 VVRFLTAVKQDLE
+392 AVRFLTAVKQDLE